1 MSKLRH
7 WRCVPGSSI
16 KSGENQGLNLCASYP
31 VYTESSAGCRQSGA
45 PTTATKPPQESP
57 THHSPV
63 HEFTITSSS
72 SLQSVIRIWKSKPL
86 TSKIL
91 KWQVLYEQMMGLT
104 PFRIH
109 QRQTQPGLQPS
120 FLQVFHLI
128 STLVMW
134 SSAGWLQICLQTVT
148 NCSALFF
155 LQS

>member
-109 QRQTQPGLQPS
+109 QRQTAWAPTQLSPS
-120 FLQVFHLI
+120 LPLDIHFGDVKLCWMASNLPPD
-128 STLVMW
+128 
-134 SSAGWLQICLQTVT
+134 CY
-148 NCSALFF
+148 
-155 LQS
+155 